1 MFIPDFWCGVIVTV
15 LAEVGTLVLAAVL
28 PMLKKKFKKK

>member
-1 MFIPDFWCGVIVTV
+1 MFISDFWCGVIATV
-15 LAEVGTLVLAAVL
+15 LAEIGTLVLAAVL

>member
-1 MFIPDFWCGVIVTV
+1 MFISDFWCGVIVTL
-15 LAEVGTLVLAAVL
+15 LAEIGTLVLAAVL

>member
-15 LAEVGTLVLAAVL
+15 LAEMGTLVFAAVL
-28 PMLKKKFKKK
+28 SMIKNKSKNK

>member
-1 MFIPDFWCGVIVTV
+1 MFIHDFWCGVIATV
-15 LAEVGTLVLAAVL
+15 LAEIGTLVLAAVL